1 MRVIEAECDVF
12 LSKIIYVSGCSFKEL
27 TAYLDKTWGKGI
39 VLNWEACIGGTAQLQ
54 QVNKETAPL
63 FLVWTKRLNDTPTLI
78 HEIVQ
83 LIGLIF
89 TNKGIPFNVRNDET
103 IAYYLEHWYCKFT
116 GRKSTTAK
124 PPEKIIKRRK
134 K

>member
-1 MRVIEAECDVF
+1 MAAGFPMMTMPSNFMECPHNPVNGVLGRLHTELFRASVCRLISVGLRAKTKGVCAMRVIEAECDVF

-63 FLVWTKRLNDTPTLI
+63 FLVWT
-78 HEIVQ
+78 
-83 LIGLIF
+83 
-89 TNKGIPFNVRNDET
+89 
-103 IAYYLEHWYCKFT
+103 
-116 GRKSTTAK
+116 
-124 PPEKIIKRRK
+124 
-134 K
+134 